1 MTKIRAFQPCLALL
15 QAIALLCKEGI
26 KVTNPFQNERKPFC
40 ATRDDQAPSF
50 STKGFVNGEIHT
62 FELEQYKGKW
72 LLLFFY
78 PSDFTPV

>member
-1 MTKIRAFQPCLALL
+1 MTNSF
-15 QAIALLCKEGI
+15 E
-26 KVTNPFQNERKPFC
+26 NEQKPFC
-40 ATRDDQAPSF
+40 ATRDDLAPAL
-50 STKGFVNGEIHT
+50 STKGFVNGEIKT

>member
-1 MTKIRAFQPCLALL
+1 MSK
-15 QAIALLCKEGI
+15 
-26 KVTNPFQNERKPFC
+26 NEQTSFC
-40 ATRDDQAPSF
+40 ATRDDQAPAF
-50 STKGFVNGEIHT
+50 STKGFVNGEMKT

>member
-1 MTKIRAFQPCLALL
+1 VHIYRKVMDLYILRQG
-15 QAIALLCKEGI
+15 GI
-26 KVTNPFQNERKPFC
+26 KMTNRFHEEQQSNFC

-50 STKGFVNGEIHT
+50 SAKGIVNGEIKS

-78 PSDFTPV
+78 PSDFTFV

>member
-1 MTKIRAFQPCLALL
+1 MTNQS
-15 QAIALLCKEGI
+15 
-26 KVTNPFQNERKPFC
+26 QNEQQPFY
-40 ATRDDQAPSF
+40 ATRDDQAPTF
-50 STKGFVNGEIHT
+50 TTNGFVNGEIKS

>member
-1 MTKIRAFQPCLALL
+1 MTN
-15 QAIALLCKEGI
+15 ES
-26 KVTNPFQNERKPFC
+26 QNEQQHFY
-40 ATRDDQAPSF
+40 ATRDDQAPTF
-50 STKGFVNGEIHT
+50 SASGFLNGEIKT

>member
-1 MTKIRAFQPCLALL
+1 M
-15 QAIALLCKEGI
+15 ES
-26 KVTNPFQNERKPFC
+26 QNEQQPFY
-40 ATRDDQAPSF
+40 ATRDDQAPTF
-50 STKGFVNGEIHT
+50 STSGFVNGEIKT